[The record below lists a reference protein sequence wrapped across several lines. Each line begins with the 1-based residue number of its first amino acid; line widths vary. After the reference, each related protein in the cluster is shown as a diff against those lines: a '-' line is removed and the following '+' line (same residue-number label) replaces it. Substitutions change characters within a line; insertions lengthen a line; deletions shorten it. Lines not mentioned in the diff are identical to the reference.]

1 MRRAVVNSL
10 IIVTLG
16 IGSQVA
22 AAPTATP
29 ASPAAFA
36 TWRNLAESQPTSP
49 AKSVTGDYV
58 ERRTMPNGASVV
70 AVVKLPTLTAPVVTV
85 SPPAA
90 GVDATP
96 VLAAAVANATS
107 TGAHKITLQP
117 GVYRFLPRAS
127 GDGMLLL
134 RNLNDFTLE
143 GTGATTLLFAGSGSG
158 IVISNVQRLR
168 LTGVTIDYDVPTSGS
183 GVVVAADGHNAIK
196 LDSGPLQ
203 ATTIHQV
210 TVQSAVDTRL
220 FFGGTGLPVT
230 ISNNVMSA
238 GANFDSL
245 ALGARVVVKYD
256 YYLGAAIMIKDA
268 ANTHTSNDIVIDHV
282 KIRSA
287 TGTAID
293 VERMGRG
300 LALANVTI
308 QARSGGPP
316 LSAEYDG
323 VHLTSF
329 AGDLIMRS
337 NLISDTGDDAINI
350 SSVIHKVSGAP
361 AGATSVNLTHGA
373 DVLAAGDTLAFFDSS
388 GSYVSSAKALS
399 LSGAGGDSATV
410 QLDKALPQS
419 DIAYARNLSLPGA
432 RVVVRNNTIGPCDC
446 HGVLLQT
453 PNAVAE
459 ANTFQTL
466 QFSPVRALTSLNP
479 WLEGIGPFNV
489 QVQDNKMNNTG
500 GESSTSVPQAAISVY
515 MQRGSVLTDVI
526 PGADVSILRNV
537 LQGVAQDCIYANGV
551 QNLTVQGNSCQS
563 KTGATIP
570 YPGN

>member
-10 IIVTLG
+10 IIILLG
-16 IGSQVA
+16 LGSQLA
-22 AAPTATP
+22 AAPAVTAE
-29 ASPAAFA
+29 SPSFA

-49 AKSVTGDYV
+49 AKSVAGDYV

-70 AVVKLPTLTAPVVTV
+70 AVVKLPAVTAPVVTV

-96 VLAAAVANATS
+96 VLAQAVANAVS
-107 TGAHKITLQP
+107 TGAHKITLLP

-127 GDGMLLL
+127 GGDGMLLL
-134 RNLNDFTLE
+134 RNLNDFTVE
-143 GTGATTLLFAGSGSG
+143 GTGATLLFAGSGSG

-168 LTGVTIDYDVPTSGS
+168 LTGMTIDYDVPTSGS
-183 GVVVAADGHNAIK
+183 GVVAEAAGYKTIN

-220 FFGGTGLPVT
+220 FFGASGLPVT
-230 ISNNVMSA
+230 IVDNVMSA
-238 GANFDSL
+238 GASFDSL
-245 ALGARVVVKYD
+245 ASGARVVVKYD
-256 YYLGAAIMIKDA
+256 YYAGAAIMIKDA

-282 KIRSA
+282 TIRSA

-293 VERMGRG
+293 AERMGRG
-300 LALANVTI
+300 LAVVNVTI
-308 QARSGGPP
+308 QARAGGPP
-316 LSAEYDG
+316 LSAEYDA

-329 AGDLIMRS
+329 AGDLVMR
-337 NLISDTGDDAINI
+337 NNVIRDQGDDAINI
-350 SSVIHKVSGAP
+350 SSVIHKVSSPQIGAM
-361 AGATSVNLTHGA
+361 SVNLTHGA
-373 DVLAAGDTLAFFDSS
+373 DVLAAGDSLAFFDKS
-388 GSYVSSAKALS
+388 GAYVFSAKALS
-399 LSGAGGDSATV
+399 LSGGGDSASV

-419 DIAYARNLSLPGA
+419 DIAYARNLNLLGS
-432 RVVVRNNTIGPCDC
+432 RVVVRNNNIGPCDC
-446 HGVLLQT
+446 HGILVQT

-459 ANTFQTL
+459 QNSFQSL
-466 QFSPVRALTSLNP
+466 QFSPVRVLTSLDP

-489 QVQDNKMNNTG
+489 LVQDNKVNISG
-500 GESSTSVPQAAISVY
+500 GESSLSVPQAAISVY
-515 MQRGSVLTDVI
+515 MQRGSVLTDVT

-537 LQGVAQDCIYANGV
+537 LQGVAQDCIYADGV
-551 QNLTVQGNSCQS
+551 QNLTVLGNSCQS
-563 KTGATIP
+563 NTGATIP